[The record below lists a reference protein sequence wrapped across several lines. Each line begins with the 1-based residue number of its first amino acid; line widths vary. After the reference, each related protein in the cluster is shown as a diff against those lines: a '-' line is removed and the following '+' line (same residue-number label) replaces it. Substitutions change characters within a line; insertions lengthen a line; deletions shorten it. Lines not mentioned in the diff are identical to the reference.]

1 LTGADLDRA
10 AVHDEMERARIEFKD
25 LIGQA
30 TPADL
35 RRRSDGTRWTNRQL
49 LFHMVFGYLI
59 VRTLMPLVH
68 AFGKRPDS
76 WSRHFAAILNA
87 GHRPFHLINYL
98 GSCGGGQAV
107 PASTMIKLMDRIIH
121 SLQHKFDDETEN
133 SLALTMHFPTAW
145 DPYFRDIMS
154 VLDVYHYGTQH
165 FDHHH
170 KQLTISDR
178 SAPI

>member
-1 LTGADLDRA
+1 
-10 AVHDEMERARIEFKD
+10 MERARIEFKD
-25 LIGQA
+25 LVGQA

-49 LFHMVFGYLI
+49 LFHMLFGYLI

-68 AFGKRPDS
+68 GFGKRPGS
-76 WSRHFAAILNA
+76 WSLHFARILNA
-87 GHRPFHLINYL
+87 GHRPFHVINYL
-98 GSCGGGQAV
+98 GSCGGGQAL
-107 PASTMIKLMDRIIH
+107 PTTTMIKLMNCIIH
-121 SLQHKFDDETEN
+121 SLQHKLDNETEK

-165 FDHHH
+165 FDHHY
-170 KQLTISDR
+170 KQLTL
-178 SAPI
+178 